1 MDHILQ
7 VIQNKLI
14 CSICRNCFVDPITI
28 NCGHSFCRPCF
39 NLNWLNRSVLAHCSE
54 CQEAIQ
60 EEDFKTNV
68 TLKQIVLIVRKA
80 SLWQFL
86 HSVGNECMIHME
98 AKQIFCE
105 EQRSLLC
112 TQCSTSQEHGAHR
125 HGSAEEA
132 AEQLREKLLEIMGF
146 LWEKYCLNDRNLK
159 VETATIR
166 SWETYVIS
174 KGSAVRGVYK
184 NLPSYF
190 YLEKDYYLE
199 KLTKEANMIS
209 GQLRDNG
216 ARMIEKRELLIEMY
230 TEMKEMCHKPDVEM
244 LLDFGN
250 ILFRGELL
258 CIYTPQ
264 PLKPELT
271 VESITWLIET
281 FNFFKV
287 NITLQ
292 HRSTP
297 DHVFL
302 QGDLI
307 NLRVGCGSQG
317 APYTSPLAECFY
329 HWDAQTFTTGR
340 HYWEIAVGDT
350 CDWALGVSCN
360 DWVQENVHLHK
371 AFYLLGCAETDMH
384 HKVFTTSPHLLQYV
398 PRPTGRV
405 GIFLDYEGR
414 SVTFVNVAKRTLIC
428 RIDFCSFSSHLRPI
442 LCCSHF

>member
-1 MDHILQ
+1 MDRILQ
-7 VIQNKLI
+7 VFQKELI
-14 CSICRNCFVDPITI
+14 CSICRNYFIDPITI

-39 NLNWLNRSVLAHCSE
+39 NLNWPNRSVLAYCSE
-54 CQEAIQ
+54 CRKAIQ
-60 EEDFKTNV
+60 KREFHTNV
-68 TLKQIVLIVRKA
+68 TLKEMVLIVRQA

-86 HSVGNECMIHME
+86 RSRNNRCRIHME
-98 AKQIFCE
+98 ARQIFCE
-105 EQRSLLC
+105 DQRSLFCLH
-112 TQCSTSQEHGAHR
+112 CSTSQQHGAHR
-125 HGSAEEA
+125 HGSVEEA
-132 AEQLREKLLEIMGF
+132 AEQLREKLLKTMCSV
-146 LWEKYCLNDRNLK
+146 WEKCRENDRNLN
-159 VETATIR
+159 VETVTTR
-166 SWETYVIS
+166 SW
-174 KGSAVRGVYK
+174 K
-184 NLPSYF
+184 
-190 YLEKDYYLE
+190 
-199 KLTKEANMIS
+199 
-209 GQLRDNG
+209 
-216 ARMIEKRELLIEMY
+216 
-230 TEMKEMCHKPDVEM
+230 
-244 LLDFGN
+244 DFGD
-250 ILFRGELL
+250 ILHKSEAV
-258 CIYTPQ
+258 CEYMPQ
-264 PLKPELT
+264 PVKAELT
-271 VESITWLIET
+271 AVTIPGMMAR
-281 FNFFKV
+281 FNHLQM